1 LEYENEMQEYNLQ
14 FGINTLI
21 LPAQENLV
29 DLSSTNVRKKLE
41 EGEDISQLLPENVVD
56 LVKDIYSRK

>member
-1 LEYENEMQEYNLQ
+1 MQEYNLQ
-14 FGINTLI
+14 FGIHTLI
-21 LPAQENLV
+21 LPAQENFA